1 MSVRINLLP
10 EARMIKLKNQQT
22 KRLVTVICLV
32 LCSSVGIIL
41 IVLLLLL
48 GARNVQFSANKDKID
63 NELGNE
69 LKNKAALE
77 QELAWFNGAVTEA
90 YYLSDRR
97 ILISQLFDRLADSAP
112 EGVVITDL
120 TVDADYKVKASV
132 EALDYSNVAL
142 FINALKT
149 YNEKFGYIDGFDRE
163 PVFHEV
169 KVEAVTE
176 EGEDSGADFEVTFVV
191 DEKLVKKFRADA
203 VADSKE
209 EKSSEESQ

>member
-97 ILISQLFDRLADSAP
+97 ILISQLFDRLTDSAP

-120 TVDADYKVKASV
+120 TIDADYKVKASV
-132 EALDYSNVAL
+132 ETTGLNNVAL
-142 FINALKT
+142 FMNALKT
-149 YNEKFGYIDGFDRE
+149 YNVTFGDIPDFDRE

-169 KVEAVTE
+169 EVETVSE

-203 VADSKE
+203 VADSEE
-209 EKSSEESQ
+209 EKGSEESQ